1 MQLIANKI
9 NFKIVN
15 KVSDKNLINFLKK
28 ISGDEFKTNKDINN
42 APWKYK
48 KDKKLKFFFVKFKQ
62 EIVGSIVIIN
72 FKFSRHLSFLYII
85 KEFRNIN
92 LGSKLLDR
100 YFLNTKKVKTIH
112 VKKSLKRT
120 LNYYLKKNFVINK
133 NSKNLI
139 IKKWIQRSEKFN
151 NSFATRILIYKF

>member
-1 MQLIANKI
+1 MQLITKKL

-15 KVSDKNLINFLKK
+15 QVNNKNLINFLKK
-28 ISGDEFKTNKDINN
+28 ISGNEFKTNKDINN
-42 APWKYK
+42 APWKYR
-48 KDKKLKFFFVKFKQ
+48 KDKKLKFFFVKFKK
-62 EIVGSIVIIN
+62 EIIGVMVIIN

-92 LGSKLLDR
+92 LGSKLLDK
-100 YFLNTKKVKTIH
+100 YFLNTKRVKTIH
-112 VKKSLKRT
+112 VKKNLKRT
-120 LNYYLKKNFVINK
+120 LNYYLKKNFIINK

-151 NSFATRILIYKF
+151 NSFATRVLIYKF

>member
-1 MQLIANKI
+1 MQLITKKI

-15 KVSDKNLINFLKK
+15 KVSEKILINFLKK
-28 ISGDEFKTNKDINN
+28 ISGDEFKTNKDINS
-42 APWKYK
+42 APWKYR
-48 KDKKLKFFFVKFKQ
+48 KDKKFKFFFVKFKKA
-62 EIVGSIVIIN
+62 IVGAIVIIN

-92 LGSKLLDR
+92 LGSKLLDK
-100 YFLNTKKVKTIH
+100 YFLNTKRVKTVH
-112 VKKSLKRT
+112 VKKKLKRT
-120 LNYYLKKNFVINK
+120 INYYLKKNFVINK

-151 NSFATRILIYKF
+151 NSFATRILMYKS

>member
-120 LNYYLKKNFVINK
+120 LNYYLKK
-133 NSKNLI
+133 
-139 IKKWIQRSEKFN
+139 KFC
-151 NSFATRILIYKF
+151 YQQK

>member
-1 MQLIANKI
+1 MQLVTKKL

-15 KVSDKNLINFLKK
+15 QVNNKNLINFLKK
-28 ISGDEFKTNKDINN
+28 ISGNEFKINKDINN

-48 KDKKLKFFFVKFKQ
+48 KDKKFKFFFVKFKK
-62 EIVGSIVIIN
+62 EIIGVMVIIN

-92 LGSKLLDR
+92 LGSKLLDK
-100 YFLNTKKVKTIH
+100 YFLNTKRVKTIH

-120 LNYYLKKNFVINK
+120 LNYYLKKKFIINK
-133 NSKNLI
+133 NSKNLT

>member
-1 MQLIANKI
+1 MRLITKKVD
-9 NFKIVN
+9 FEIVN
-15 KVSDKNLINFLKK
+15 KVSNKNLINFLKK
-28 ISGDEFKTNKDINN
+28 ISGNEFKTNKNINN
-42 APWKYK
+42 APWKYRN
-48 KDKKLKFFFVKFKQ
+48 DKKLKFFFVKYKK
-62 EIVGSIVIIN
+62 EIIGVIVIIN

-92 LGSKLLDR
+92 LGSKLLDK

-120 LNYYLKKNFVINK
+120 LNYYLKKKFLINK
-133 NSKNLI
+133 NSKNHI
-139 IKKWIQRSEKFN
+139 IKKWIERSEKFN

>member
-1 MQLIANKI
+1 MELITKKV
-9 NFKIVN
+9 NFKIVDRVN
-15 KVSDKNLINFLKK
+15 DINLISFLKK
-28 ISGDEFKTNKDINN
+28 ISGKEFKTNKDIKN
-42 APWKYK
+42 APWEHR
-48 KDKKLKFFFVKFKQ
+48 KDKKLKFFFVKLKK
-62 EIVGSIVIIN
+62 EIIGVIVIIN
-72 FKFSRHLSFLYII
+72 YRFTRHLSFLYII

-92 LGSKLLDR
+92 LGSKLLNK
-100 YFLNTKKVKTIH
+100 YFLNTKKIKTIH

-120 LNYYLKKNFVINK
+120 LNYYLKKGFVINK

>member
-1 MQLIANKI
+1 MQLVTKKL

-15 KVSDKNLINFLKK
+15 QVNNKNLINFLKK
-28 ISGDEFKTNKDINN
+28 ISVNEFKTNKDINN
-42 APWKYK
+42 APWKYR
-48 KDKKLKFFFVKFKQ
+48 KDKKLKFFFVKFKK
-62 EIVGSIVIIN
+62 EIIGVIVIIN

-85 KEFRNIN
+85 KEFRNMN
-92 LGSKLLDR
+92 LGSKLLDK
-100 YFLNTKKVKTIH
+100 YFLNTKRVKTIH

-120 LNYYLKKNFVINK
+120 LNYYLKKNFIINK

-151 NSFATRILIYKF
+151 NSFATRILIYKL